1 MPLRVV
7 LPPLCVRWRRAALL
21 AIAALV
27 ASTSLVG
34 CSVLAPKPPGA
45 PAPPAIQTPPGGAEA
60 PPPPIEV
67 QPAAAPPVV
76 SHVAAAPV
84 HPPVKHKRIRHR
96 PKRKYKHH
104 AAPEPIAPP
113 PPPSPTPLI
122 ETRQLSPDQAE
133 ELLETEIQ
141 KPAGKV
147 IGRVVDVL
155 VDANARPQDIVVNL
169 TGFLGVGDRQI
180 KFPWS
185 VFRFNPTAKKPLI
198 TLLATP
204 AEVAAANAPKAA
216 KYGAAGVARPA
227 GAAPPLTA
235 SLSDA
240 TIVRHDGSTVGH
252 VVDVLVDGAA
262 QPQALV
268 LDVGASINDETPNIA
283 ASWSALH
290 LVEKDKALQL
300 QMELSAAQIK
310 ASPPYTSGKPILVVS
325 PAVPVAPATGVAAT
339 VVPPHAA
346 EPVPSAMPAATHAAA
361 PAAASAP
368 STPARAPAAA
378 SSAPAHA
385 TAPAP
390 TSAPAHASAPT
401 SAPEPVRASGSASTP
416 PVAHAPP
423 ATATATPT
431 HPSAAASSPM
441 ISR

>member
-7 LPPLCVRWRRAALL
+7 LPPLCVRCQRAALL
-21 AIAALV
+21 AVVALV
-27 ASTSLVG
+27 ASTGLVG
-34 CSVLAPKPPGA
+34 CGLLAPKPPGA
-45 PAPPAIQTPPGGAEA
+45 PAPPVIQTPPGGAEA
-60 PPPPIEV
+60 PPPPVEPV
-67 QPAAAPPVV
+67 QPAAAPPSAPIV
-76 SHVAAAPV
+76 SAAPV
-84 HPPVKHKRIRHR
+84 RPPVKHKVIRHR

-113 PPPSPTPLI
+113 APPTPTPLI
-122 ETRQLSPDQAE
+122 ETRQLSPGQAE

-155 VDANARPQDIVVNL
+155 VDANARPQNIVVNL

-185 VFRFNPTAKKPLI
+185 VFRFNPAAKKPLI

-204 AEVAAANAPKAA
+204 AEVAAANASKGA
-216 KYGAAGVARPA
+216 KPGSASTP
-227 GAAPPLTA
+227 AAPPLTA

-240 TIVRHDGSTVGH
+240 TIVRRDGSTVGH

-268 LDVGASINDETPNIA
+268 LDVGASINDDTPNIA
-283 ASWSALH
+283 ANWSALH

-300 QMELSAAQIK
+300 QMELSVAQIK
-310 ASPPYTSGKPILVVS
+310 ASPPYTSGKPILIVS
-325 PAVPVAPATGVAAT
+325 PAVPS
-339 VVPPHAA
+339 VPA
-346 EPVPSAMPAATHAAA
+346 EPVTAVASTAVPAHATEPVPAANH
-361 PAAASAP
+361 
-368 STPARAPAAA
+368 TPASVPASA

-385 TAPAP
+385 TVA
-390 TSAPAHASAPT
+390 APAHT
-401 SAPEPVRASGSASTP
+401 SVPMSTPESVRASGPASTP
-416 PVAHAPP
+416 PPAHAPP
-423 ATATATPT
+423 ATATATPA
-431 HPSAAASSPM
+431 HPPAAASSPM

>member
-7 LPPLCVRWRRAALL
+7 LPSLCVRWRRALL
-21 AIAALV
+21 AVVAAVALV

-34 CSVLAPKPPGA
+34 CSLLAPKPPGA
-45 PAPPAIQTPPGGAEA
+45 PAPPVIQTPPGGAEA
-60 PPPPIEV
+60 PPPPVEV
-67 QPAAAPPVV
+67 QPAAAPP
-76 SHVAAAPV
+76 SAPSASVAAAPV
-84 HPPVKHKRIRHR
+84 RPPVKHKPIRHR

-113 PPPSPTPLI
+113 PPPLPTPLI

-155 VDANARPQDIVVNL
+155 VDANARPQSIVVNL

-185 VFRFNPTAKKPLI
+185 VFRFNPAAKKPLI

-204 AEVAAANAPKAA
+204 AEVAAANGSKGA
-216 KYGAAGVARPA
+216 KPGSAGA
-227 GAAPPLTA
+227 AAPPLTA
-235 SLSDA
+235 ALSDA

-268 LDVGASINDETPNIA
+268 LDVGSSINDDTPNIA

-300 QMELSAAQIK
+300 QMELSVAQLK
-310 ASPPYTSGKPILVVS
+310 ASPPYTSGKPILIVS
-325 PAVPVAPATGVAAT
+325 PVVPSVPLEPVTAVAAT
-339 VVPPHAA
+339 A
-346 EPVPSAMPAATHAAA
+346 
-361 PAAASAP
+361 
-368 STPARAPAAA
+368 
-378 SSAPAHA
+378 APAHA
-385 TAPAP
+385 T
-390 TSAPAHASAPT
+390 
-401 SAPEPVRASGSASTP
+401 EPVP
-416 PVAHAPP
+416 
-423 ATATATPT
+423 
-431 HPSAAASSPM
+431 
-441 ISR
+441 